1 MKKEAL
7 PEQSELT
14 SILEQ
19 AIAKLFERQPNIF
32 EFTSETGQT
41 EWNLAHHLA
50 VELREFF
57 PSLDHDLDVVKWNYK
72 NRRPDIIFHKR
83 GTHESNLVV
92 VEIKRDGDPREV
104 EADIEKIHAHWFR
117 GRLHYQFGAVVN
129 LRSDGKHEIHVFK
142 NTT

>member
-57 PSLDHDLDVVKWNYK
+57 PSFDHDLDVMKRNYE

-83 GTHESNLVV
+83 GTHEANHLV
-92 VEIKRDGDPREV
+92 VEIKRDGDPHEV
-104 EADIEKIHAHWFR
+104 EADIEKIHAHWFQ
-117 GRLHYQFGAVVN
+117 GRLHYKFGAVVN
-129 LRSDGKHEIHVFK
+129 LRSDGKHEIQVFK